1 MEVRLKLSDGR
12 RVRGECIGVYAPK
25 IFLYL
30 VPLAFPNSKNRSNF
44 RVERFKRRLIKT
56 LCHEAVH
63 YFIKVWNIE
72 VKSDYGE
79 EELANAFERA
89 VKI

>member
-1 MEVRLKLSDGR
+1 MEVRVSLRDGR
-12 RVRGECIGVYAPK
+12 RVRGECIG
-25 IFLYL
+25 IFNPVVVLYL
-30 VPLAFPNSKNRSNF
+30 VPIAFPNKKGNF
-44 RVERFKRRLIKT
+44 RVKRFKRRLIKT

-72 VKSDYGE
+72 VKSEYGE
-79 EELANAFERA
+79 EELANAFEKA